1 MHFRDNYLPM
11 LMPIGPFPDFS
22 ACVAHMVKPKKEG
35 GGGYDE
41 ETAKKV
47 CGKMKAEPEESFSWV
62 SGLEVLKP
70 YRQLI
75 HGKAI
80 HPIKTYHPYEWPK
93 LRVYLEEELKKS
105 AETLIGKPLF
115 LDHVRPLNGSVLG
128 AYYEDGALEYIARV
142 EDEDVLRMIHDGQ
155 IKHASVQFEWKT
167 LENVNGVAP
176 RGINYQHL
184 SLLKDL
190 PPGDPESSVEIWSNI
205 AEGLKLQRQLK
216 EVKANTTGTPM
227 DARGKKI
234 LAPPNPKKGS
244 ETEKKEMGE
253 RVLLERI
260 WDRAYINDLDDDCFA
275 YIESGGE
282 KDEQRKTTPRSL
294 RHLPFKNR
302 QGNIDLP
309 HLRNALARL
318 PQTKFSDEAK
328 TEAKRKLCAAAK
340 KVGLKS
346 EVCGIEEQV
355 APVPEET
362 GISGRDVPEW
372 MGDFISSVEDALE
385 TINENFDAV
394 TSRLEALEKAQKS
407 EASRE
412 IHEAKKSVEALKA
425 QIQVLESQ
433 KATLQEDLKGVKKP
447 GEAIISSNV
456 TPPRDMIPKKA
467 IEAVLPPDW
476 IARAWGLGP
485 QRFVQ
490 DIKRVLRQSREAYI
504 RG

>member
-1 MHFRDNYLPM
+1 
-11 LMPIGPFPDFS
+11 MPIGPFPDFD
-22 ACVAHMVKPKKEG
+22 ACVAHMMKPKKEG

-41 ETAKKV
+41 ETARKV
-47 CGKMKAEPEESFSWV
+47 CGKLKAELEESFNWAS
-62 SGLEVLKP
+62 SLEVLKP

-80 HPIKTYHPYEWPK
+80 HPIKTFHPYEWPQ

-115 LDHVRPLNGSVLG
+115 LDHARPLNGSVLG
-128 AYYEDGALEYIARV
+128 AHYEDGALEYIARV
-142 EDEDVLRMIHDGQ
+142 EDEDVLRMIRNGQ
-155 IKHASVQFEWKT
+155 IKHASVQFEWKI
-167 LENVNGVAP
+167 LEQVDGVAP
-176 RGINYQHL
+176 RGLNFQHL
-184 SLLKDL
+184 SLLKDMQ
-190 PPGDPESSVEIWSNI
+190 PGDPRSTVQLFESI
-205 AEGLKLQRQLK
+205 ARQLK
-216 EVKANTTGTPM
+216 EAMDRRRKEATEAKNATSTPK
-227 DARGKKI
+227 DHRSKEAKG
-234 LAPPNPKKGS
+234 LTPPNPAQGS
-244 ETEKKEMGE
+244 ETEKEEMGE

-260 WDRAYINDLDDDCFA
+260 WDSAYINDLDDDCFA

-282 KDEQRKTTPRSL
+282 KDEQGKTTPRSL

-328 TEAKRKLCAAAK
+328 AEAKRKLCAAAK

-346 EVCGIEEQV
+346 EVCGLEEQV
-355 APVPEET
+355 APIPEEI

-372 MGDFISSVEDALE
+372 MDDFISSVEDAFE

-394 TSRLEALEKAQKS
+394 TSRLEALEKTQKPEAPREAQEAQKT
-407 EASRE
+407 
-412 IHEAKKSVEALKA
+412 VEALKA

-433 KATLQEDLKGVKKP
+433 KATLQEEVKGVKKP

-456 TPPRDMIPKKA
+456 TPPRAMIPKKA

-485 QRFVQ
+485 QRLVQ
-490 DIKRVLRQSREAYI
+490 DIKRVLRQSWEA
-504 RG
+504 